1 MKKELSLDNY
11 DVEILINT
19 KEKSSNAKKIYYIK
33 IDNIENIEKILN
45 EEKIN
50 PNDLKSKTLVS
61 LSSIDSKDLVLSIY
75 SFIIGYAGRR
85 VDFSFD
91 GYITKI
97 DKLHNFARKKIDA
110 GKIELQN
117 EEVIIGD
124 KKNSEEINI
133 NFKSEITPDLV
144 STLRYAKKLIIKESS
159 ISVQQELLQ
168 FVIISSLRIKDKA
181 ENLPSFCN
189 IIGDCIDLDEYRK
202 KGSEYKKRL
211 RSVIEIELIERT
223 DLSERQVEIEKYDQI
238 DIAKVI
244 SFLGSKKNEDL
255 DLWHCTRPYNHRNK
269 DANPSMTII
278 DNKTR
283 CFRCDT
289 EEIGPIRVI
298 LETLNISPDD
308 AVNVIKNI

>member
-1 MKKELSLDNY
+1 
-11 DVEILINT
+11 
-19 KEKSSNAKKIYYIK
+19 
-33 IDNIENIEKILN
+33 
-45 EEKIN
+45 
-50 PNDLKSKTLVS
+50 
-61 LSSIDSKDLVLSIY
+61 
-75 SFIIGYAGRR
+75 
-85 VDFSFD
+85 
-91 GYITKI
+91 
-97 DKLHNFARKKIDA
+97 
-110 GKIELQN
+110 
-117 EEVIIGD
+117 
-124 KKNSEEINI
+124 
-133 NFKSEITPDLV
+133 
-144 STLRYAKKLIIKESS
+144 
-159 ISVQQELLQ
+159 
-168 FVIISSLRIKDKA
+168 LRIKDKA

-189 IIGDCIDLDEYRK
+189 IVGDCIDLDEYRK